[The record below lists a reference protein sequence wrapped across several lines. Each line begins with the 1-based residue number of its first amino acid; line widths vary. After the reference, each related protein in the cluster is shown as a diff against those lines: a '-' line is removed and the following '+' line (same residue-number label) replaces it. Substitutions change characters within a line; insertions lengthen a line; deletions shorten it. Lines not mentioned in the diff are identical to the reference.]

1 MTRILILNNSLKC
14 NAEDDLCFRNGS
26 TKRTNNLL
34 HQRSKTKS
42 KKKMNLSIFHNTVEF
57 VTYADFHSI
66 IMVDETSD
74 VSSKKQAV
82 FCIRWVDEYHF
93 LYEYFL
99 GLHGMEKTDITSI
112 ADFIK
117 DIILLMS
124 FDGKQF
130 RGSYYD
136 GCTI

>member
-1 MTRILILNNSLKC
+1 MTCVFGMAQQK
-14 NAEDDLCFRNGS
+14 EP
-26 TKRTNNLL
+26 TK
-34 HQRSKTKS
+34 RSKTKS

-57 VTYADFHSI
+57 VKYADFHSI
-66 IMVDETSD
+66 IMVDERSD

-82 FCIRWVDEYHF
+82 FCVRWVDEYHF

-117 DIILLMS
+117 DIILLVS

-136 GCTI
+136 GCTIWCSDGK